1 VHVTEGAESDFAG
14 LYILVIAVSG
24 MTMPFASNLLITLLA
39 ALLYVADIVW
49 GHPVQISVAVYL
61 QIGVFLAVAFAV
73 GRLAQRLHVVGAQR
87 SVLEKEVH
95 RLRLEA
101 SDILHG
107 ISSGVVTVDEEG
119 ILVYANSAAQRL
131 LGFSS
136 AEWVERPFVQFLQ
149 SRASE
154 LSTAILETQSKGR
167 QQVRVEGNIT
177 IDGRSYPIGVT
188 TTLHRVEEGG
198 QGSVTAIFTDISDQ
212 KRLEDLNL
220 RAERLAAVAELSAS
234 LAHEIKNPLASIR
247 SSVEQL
253 SGSGRANEDEQA
265 LAELIVR
272 ESDRL
277 SRVLSEFLDF
287 SRVQLRDARPVDLA
301 VVARRAVE
309 LVRGH
314 PDCPPDAEIVVVG
327 GPVPICGDEDLLHRV
342 VVNLT
347 LNALQA
353 SGGEARVTI
362 DVREAGPADIPS
374 TVALA
379 PFALLAVSDDGPGI
393 PEEVRDRMFEPF
405 VTGRIGGT
413 GLGLAIVQRAVAAHR
428 GIVLVDS
435 EPNVGTTFRILLP
448 TNATEEAVA

>member
-1 VHVTEGAESDFAG
+1 
-14 LYILVIAVSG
+14 
-24 MTMPFASNLLITLLA
+24 M
-39 ALLYVADIVW
+39 
-49 GHPVQISVAVYL
+49 
-61 QIGVFLAVAFAV
+61 
-73 GRLAQRLHVVGAQR
+73 
-87 SVLEKEVH
+87 
-95 RLRLEA
+95 
-101 SDILHG
+101 
-107 ISSGVVTVDEEG
+107 
-119 ILVYANSAAQRL
+119 
-131 LGFSS
+131 
-136 AEWVERPFVQFLQ
+136 
-149 SRASE
+149 
-154 LSTAILETQSKGR
+154 
-167 QQVRVEGNIT
+167 
-177 IDGRSYPIGVT
+177 
-188 TTLHRVEEGG
+188 
-198 QGSVTAIFTDISDQ
+198 
-212 KRLEDLNL
+212 
-220 RAERLAAVAELSAS
+220 
-234 LAHEIKNPLASIR
+234 
-247 SSVEQL
+247 
-253 SGSGRANEDEQA
+253 
-265 LAELIVR
+265 R

-287 SRVQLRDARPVDLA
+287 SRVQLRVARPVDLA
-301 VVARRAVE
+301 VVARGAVE

-413 GLGLAIVQRAVAAHR
+413 GLGLAIVQRAIAAHR